1 MVAETSS
8 PGRRLFPEIRI
19 SFRAASRSSQIALSP
34 ALQIAAASAIVAAA
48 VALAYL
54 GISRLNHSR
63 FVADQQAKV
72 VRAEAANADL
82 REEVAKVGDRLA
94 AAFHDREQA
103 EARSSALAAQA
114 DTLRGMLATAAAKP
128 RSLDEQLSRPL
139 EQGHQMQQPPA
150 TAEPADAPQPDQ
162 IERLTRALDQARR
175 VLQQVEAQRATLAAR
190 LGKIETNRTEPQ
202 LSYSQYNAVLEAA
215 ARKMRQ
221 LSADR
226 DRAIGER
233 DRLRARIGDPDQKH
247 SLREVPQPRGL
258 SGFLRLATV
267 ITPGVDQ
274 LETDTFRPEEVITD
288 APPEPK
294 ERAGGVAEIGRRA
307 ISEVERVLVS
317 TGLDV
322 QRLFSQFHVN
332 RSEGGPF
339 VPPPKADQPR
349 ETDHDAL
356 EGWRGLIKS
365 LPLSLPLDHYQLES
379 GFGPRRDP
387 FNRRLSFHT
396 GLDLS
401 ASYMSPV
408 YTTAPGIVIY
418 AGYFGDYGKV
428 VEIDHGNGLVT
439 LYGHM
444 HRYTVSVGQRVAAHT
459 QIGFLGSTGR
469 SSGPH
474 VHYEIRVNDEPQ
486 DPAKFIGLAHL
497 IPISER

>member
-1 MVAETSS
+1 M
-8 PGRRLFPEIRI
+8 
-19 SFRAASRSSQIALSP
+19 
-34 ALQIAAASAIVAAA
+34 VAAA

-54 GISRLNHSR
+54 GIDRIGYSRL
-63 FVADQQAKV
+63 VAD
-72 VRAEAANADL
+72 REAEAARANTENANLQDD
-82 REEVAKVGDRLA
+82 VAKLGDRL
-94 AAFHDREQA
+94 
-103 EARSSALAAQA
+103 
-114 DTLRGMLATAAAKP
+114 
-128 RSLDEQLSRPL
+128 
-139 EQGHQMQQPPA
+139 
-150 TAEPADAPQPDQ
+150 
-162 IERLTRALDQARR
+162 ERLTRSLDQTRR
-175 VLQQVEAQRATLAAR
+175 ELRQAEAQRAISADR
-190 LGKIETNRTEPQ
+190 LSKIETDRAEQQ
-202 LSYSQYNAVLEAA
+202 LRYAQYEAVLAAA
-215 ARKMRQ
+215 ARRMQQ

-226 DRAIGER
+226 DRAISER
-233 DRLRARIGDPDQKH
+233 NRLRARIGDSDQKH
-247 SLREVPQPRGL
+247 SLREIAQPRGL
-258 SGFLRLATV
+258 LGLFQLATV
-267 ITPGVDQ
+267 ITPGIDQ
-274 LETDTFRPEEVITD
+274 LETDTLLYPERLITD
-288 APPEPK
+288 APPEP
-294 ERAGGVAEIGRRA
+294 EHRAGGVAELGRRA
-307 ISEVERVLVS
+307 ISEVERVLAS

-349 ETDHDAL
+349 ETGHDAL

-401 ASYMSPV
+401 APYTSPI
-408 YTTAPGIVIY
+408 YTTAPGIVTY
-418 AGYFGDYGKV
+418 AGYLGDYGKV

-486 DPAKFIGLAHL
+486 DPTKFIGLARL